1 MNLLTLQ
8 TVGVPL
14 PADVVK
20 VIDQLAGQELISRAA
35 WIRRLVSNE
44 INRANKAKVKA

>member
-14 PADVVK
+14 PTDVVK
-20 VIDQLAGQELISRAA
+20 VIDQLAGKELISRAA
-35 WIRRLVSNE
+35 WIRRLVSQE
-44 INRANKAKVKA
+44 ISRANKKAKA